1 MVGQGR
7 EFGRDEVLQLIAVTV
22 EAVRGESAGRRLSFL
37 EDGGGGGDS
46 GGSSDGDGD
55 GGRGGGGGGGGS
67 GVAILHA
74 NVTALLLNP
83 FTIERALL
91 LAPRGCFAGFR
102 LIMTVSTHRNLSLP
116 VPTVPPS
123 RRS

>member
-7 EFGRDEVLQLIAVTV
+7 EFVRDEVLQLIAITV
-22 EAVRGESAGRRLSFL
+22 EAVGGEPAGRRLSFL
-37 EDGGGGGDS
+37 EDGGGGG
-46 GGSSDGDGD
+46 GD
-55 GGRGGGGGGGGS
+55 GGRGGGDGGG

-83 FTIERALL
+83 FTVERALL
-91 LAPRGCFAGFR
+91 LAPRGCLAGFR
-102 LIMTVSTHRNLSLP
+102 LIMTVSTHRSLSLP